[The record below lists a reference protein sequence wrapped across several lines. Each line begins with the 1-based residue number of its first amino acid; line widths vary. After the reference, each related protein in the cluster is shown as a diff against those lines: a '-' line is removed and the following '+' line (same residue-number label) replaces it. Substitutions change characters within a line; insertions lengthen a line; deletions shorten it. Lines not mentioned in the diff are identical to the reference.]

1 MSVRETIVVISSHV
15 ARGAV
20 GNRVIVPVLEAAGF
34 DVWAL
39 PTVVLPYHPGL
50 GRSTRLVPDQAVFE
64 AMLDELLASGV
75 GHVRAIVSGY
85 LGAPEQADA
94 VARFVGAVKAQRA
107 ACRYV
112 CDPVMGDSRGLYVP
126 EATAAAMR
134 DVLVPLADVI
144 TPNRFEHDWLTGQ
157 RCEVLGDW
165 VASSERLAP
174 PVQIVTS
181 APGGGLADIGNLLVT
196 AQAAYYCGHAQ
207 FDNVPHGTGDLVS
220 GLAAMHCGDG
230 CQPDVALAQIT
241 RQVFDAVRA
250 TYHSGAEELDTR
262 PASESTDTQLQV
274 HRIEL

>member
-20 GNRVIVPVLEAAGF
+20 GNRVIVPVLEAGGF

-50 GRSTRLVPDQAVFE
+50 GRGTRLVPEEAVFE

-85 LGAPEQADA
+85 LGAPKQAEA
-94 VARFVGAVKAQRA
+94 VARFVRGVKAQRA
-107 ACRYV
+107 ACRYI
-112 CDPVMGDSRGLYVP
+112 CDPVMGDNRGLYVP

-134 DVLVPLADVI
+134 DVLVPVADVI
-144 TPNRFEHDWLTGQ
+144 TPNRYEHDWLTGQ
-157 RCEVLGDW
+157 RCDVLADW
-165 VASSERLAP
+165 VASSKRLTP
-174 PVQIVTS
+174 PVQLITS
-181 APGGGLADIGNLLVT
+181 APGAGLADIGNLLVT
-196 AQAAYYCGHAQ
+196 AHAAHYCGHAQ
-207 FDNVPHGTGDLVS
+207 FDDVPHGTGDLVS
-220 GLAAMHCGDG
+220 GLAAMHFGDG
-230 CQPDVALAQIT
+230 CQPEVALARIT

-250 TYHSGAEELDTR
+250 TCDSGADDLDTR

-274 HRIEL
+274 HHIEF